1 MLLTTIIRLRLR
13 GKGSEFQLMLD
24 AGSWMLDPG
33 TRYSIHLPL
42 PPPGTRYSIH
52 LPLPPPGT
60 RYYIHLPLPP
70 PGRRGFVGTLLN
82 IRDCSGKNLF
92 DTVLPFN
99 TLSD

>member
-24 AGSWMLDPG
+24 AGSWMLD
-33 TRYSIHLPL
+33 
-42 PPPGTRYSIH
+42 PGTRYSIH